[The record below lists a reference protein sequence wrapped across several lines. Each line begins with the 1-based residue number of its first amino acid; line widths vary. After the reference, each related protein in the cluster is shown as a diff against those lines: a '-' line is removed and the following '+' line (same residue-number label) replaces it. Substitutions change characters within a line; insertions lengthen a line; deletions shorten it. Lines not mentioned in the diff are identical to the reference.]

1 VAKSKELVAASL
13 LASVMWFTLA
23 MGQLLGLQWARRDL
37 PKDQC
42 KQPELLRGCRFFTLV
57 WAWLMSLAMAVAI
70 LWRSSFFT
78 WPEWANFDASLAIF
92 TLG

>member
-1 VAKSKELVAASL
+1 MEFKTESL
-13 LASVMWFTLA
+13 LARVMVLA
-23 MGQLLGLQWARRDL
+23 LAVGQLFVLQSARRDL
-37 PKDQC
+37 PKDQW

-78 WPEWANFDASLAIF
+78 WPEWAYSDASLAIF